1 MKFWGFQFIFKKDR
15 LKLTEKS
22 CEIYWLTIYA
32 YFMMRTQVINH
43 KLHISEVPF
52 PDQSFTI

>member
-1 MKFWGFQFIFKKDR
+1 M

-22 CEIYWLTIYA
+22 FGIYWLTVYA
-32 YFMMRTQVINH
+32 YFMMGTQVINH
-43 KLHISEVPF
+43 TLHISEVSF